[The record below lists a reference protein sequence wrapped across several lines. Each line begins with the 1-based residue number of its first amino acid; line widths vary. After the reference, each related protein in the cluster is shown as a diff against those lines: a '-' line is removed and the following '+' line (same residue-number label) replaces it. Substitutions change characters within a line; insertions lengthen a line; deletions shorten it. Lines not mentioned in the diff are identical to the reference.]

1 MHEFNSKIKNQK
13 GAVLVL
19 ALILMMLTGLV
30 ATTVMR
36 TSVTEVKMVAN
47 SQFKEEAFQ
56 TVDSVVNAVA
66 ASKNNFVVAGDVGYR
81 NCATGETWGGCN
93 VSLVSVPSAI
103 TTVPTG
109 VDLTFH
115 VDRKGPLTTSLP
127 FRESDT
133 IASGANNFNVALFE
147 VVAEFDG
154 RDEKL
159 GQFEIWQ
166 GIAVKIAASH
176 Q

>member
-1 MHEFNSKIKNQK
+1 MRELSLPKHER
-13 GAVLVL
+13 GAILVL

-56 TVDSVVNAVA
+56 TVDSIVNAVA

-81 NCATGETWGGCN
+81 NCATSMTGGSCN
-93 VSLVSVPSAI
+93 VSMVSVPSAI
-103 TTVPTG
+103 TSVPTG
-109 VDLTFH
+109 ASLQFH
-115 VDRKGPLTTSLP
+115 VDRMGPLTTSLP
-127 FRESDT
+127 FRESDAV
-133 IASGANNFNVALFE
+133 ASGANNFNVALFE

-154 RDEKL
+154 RAQKL
-159 GQFEIWQ
+159 GQYEIWQ
-166 GIAVKIAASH
+166 GVAVKVAASH